1 MHKCRTLLR
10 DNSQNLGGSAKRG
23 QNVSPGP
30 STGAAGQSLEDL
42 NSVSNMIARKESP
55 LKIIKQVLESRLLE
69 MSNQTMMNSS
79 ERKTR
84 DTMKIYE
91 ELLNEITIALENIKV
106 N

>member
-1 MHKCRTLLR
+1 
-10 DNSQNLGGSAKRG
+10 
-23 QNVSPGP
+23 
-30 STGAAGQSLEDL
+30 
-42 NSVSNMIARKESP
+42 MIARKESP

-69 MSNQTMMNSS
+69 MSNHTMMNSS

-106 N
+106 T

>member
-1 MHKCRTLLR
+1 
-10 DNSQNLGGSAKRG
+10 
-23 QNVSPGP
+23 
-30 STGAAGQSLEDL
+30 
-42 NSVSNMIARKESP
+42 VSNMIARKESP

-69 MSNQTMMNSS
+69 MSNHTMMNSS

-106 N
+106 T

>member
-1 MHKCRTLLR
+1 
-10 DNSQNLGGSAKRG
+10 
-23 QNVSPGP
+23 
-30 STGAAGQSLEDL
+30 
-42 NSVSNMIARKESP
+42 MIARKESP

-69 MSNQTMMNSS
+69 MSNHTMMNSS

>member
-1 MHKCRTLLR
+1 
-10 DNSQNLGGSAKRG
+10 
-23 QNVSPGP
+23 
-30 STGAAGQSLEDL
+30 
-42 NSVSNMIARKESP
+42 MIARKESP

>member
-1 MHKCRTLLR
+1 
-10 DNSQNLGGSAKRG
+10 
-23 QNVSPGP
+23 
-30 STGAAGQSLEDL
+30 
-42 NSVSNMIARKESP
+42 MIARKESP

-84 DTMKIYE
+84 DTIKIYE

-106 N
+106 T

>member
-1 MHKCRTLLR
+1 M
-10 DNSQNLGGSAKRG
+10 
-23 QNVSPGP
+23 
-30 STGAAGQSLEDL
+30 
-42 NSVSNMIARKESP
+42 SNMIARKESP

-69 MSNQTMMNSS
+69 MSNHTMMNSS

-106 N
+106 T

>member
-1 MHKCRTLLR
+1 
-10 DNSQNLGGSAKRG
+10 
-23 QNVSPGP
+23 
-30 STGAAGQSLEDL
+30 
-42 NSVSNMIARKESP
+42 MIARKESP

-106 N
+106 T

>member
-1 MHKCRTLLR
+1 
-10 DNSQNLGGSAKRG
+10 
-23 QNVSPGP
+23 
-30 STGAAGQSLEDL
+30 
-42 NSVSNMIARKESP
+42 MIARKESP

-69 MSNQTMMNSS
+69 MSNHTMMNPS

-106 N
+106 T